1 MGMAVRLFVNVVTT
15 VGTLGAVMVAG
26 MLINSPRG
34 QAQSSNSNFDSSKV
48 EQGLDIAPVPLHY
61 SQENR
66 NLVGYGSFLVNAVA
80 DCNGC
85 HTAGGPPNFNYANGF
100 NPYFGQRPAK
110 TDPTV
115 YLGGGQEFG
124 QVGFDPKTG
133 ALQGPVIVSR
143 NLTPDYTGRAEGGNT
158 FDQFRQI
165 IRFGTDLDHLHSP
178 CTGVN
183 TPANCIV
190 PPTDGALLQVMP
202 WPVFNNMSDQDLL
215 AIYTYLSAV
224 PCYPGPAKVSDL
236 PPEQQYAF
244 KALHNDCK

>member
-1 MGMAVRLFVNVVTT
+1 MSVRLFVNVVTAA
-15 VGTLGAVMVAG
+15 GTLGAVLAAG
-26 MLINSPRG
+26 MWISWPRVH
-34 QAQSSNSNFDSSKV
+34 AQSSNSNFESSKV
-48 EQGLDIAPVPLHY
+48 EQGLDIAPVQLHY
-61 SQENR
+61 SQNNR
-66 NLVGYGSFLVNAVA
+66 NLVGYGSWLVNAVA

-115 YLGGGQEFG
+115 YLGGGAEFG
-124 QVGFDPKTG
+124 PAGFDPKTG
-133 ALQGPVIVSR
+133 APQGPIVVAR
-143 NLTPDYTGRAEGGNT
+143 NLTPDFTGRAEGGNT
-158 FDQFRQI
+158 FEQFLQI
-165 IRFGTDLDHLHSP
+165 IRAGTDLDHLHPP

-190 PPTDGALLQVMP
+190 PPTDGTLLQIMP
-202 WPVFNNMSDQDLL
+202 WPVFKQLSDSDLL

-236 PPEQQYAF
+236 PPEQQYMF
-244 KALHNDCK
+244 TALHNQCK

>member
-1 MGMAVRLFVNVVTT
+1 MGMSVRLFVNVVTT

-26 MLINSPRG
+26 MLIDSPRG

-48 EQGLDIAPVPLHY
+48 EQGLDIAPVTLHY
-61 SQENR
+61 SPENR
-66 NLVGYGSFLVNAVA
+66 NLVGYGSWLVNAVA

-115 YLGGGQEFG
+115 YLGGSQEFG
-124 QVGFDPKTG
+124 QVGFNPKTG

-158 FDQFRQI
+158 FEQFLEI
-165 IRFGTDLDHLHSP
+165 IRFGTDLDHLHPP

-190 PPTDGALLQVMP
+190 PPTDGTLLQIMP
-202 WPVFNNMSDQDLL
+202 WPVFNNMSDSDLL